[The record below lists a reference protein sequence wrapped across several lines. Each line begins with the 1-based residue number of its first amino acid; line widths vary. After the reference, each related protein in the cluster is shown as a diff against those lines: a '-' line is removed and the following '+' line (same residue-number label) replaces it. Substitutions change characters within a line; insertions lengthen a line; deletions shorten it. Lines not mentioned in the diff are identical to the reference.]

1 VNAVV
6 GRVSSI
12 LAALD
17 MSEHARPVFAAAA
30 GMASGLGARLYL
42 IRVLTTPPDIPP
54 AADVPSSTLE
64 RRLADEAR
72 AQLQALIAGEPSI
85 RFGPPIVLQGDP
97 WHQILDAARQLD
109 VDLVVVGGHRRHGL
123 ERVLGTVA
131 DKIVTHADRDVLV
144 VHTPP
149 RSRRPPG

>member
-1 VNAVV
+1 VSAIVA
-6 GRVSSI
+6 RASSI

-17 MSEHARPVFAAAA
+17 ASEHARPVFAAAA
-30 GMASGLGARLYL
+30 RMARGLGARLYL
-42 IRVLTTPPDIPP
+42 IRVVSVPPEIPP

-64 RRLADEAR
+64 SRLADQAR
-72 AQLQALIAGEPSI
+72 AELQALADGEPSI
-85 RFGPPIVLQGDP
+85 RFGPPVVLQGDP